1 MIINKDSYKDNILKM
16 SKLLNYLDIFFQ
28 KKEYNKKNF
37 INKLSKKINKN
48 IGVKLNDRRLA
59 NLLLSYHKYNYQ
71 FNKVNTLKNKFDNEL
86 CSKYNQKGGF
96 FFNKYDNKYM
106 KSLTIIDFLFDII
119 NLIPNQIIS
128 KNYNFVTMPY
138 AVASLLLNLFRSD
151 YDFAFYSFLGI
162 IPGIGGILASSAKI
176 VHRIIRYVINAK
188 KVEDVEGYYKQILA
202 ARRVHDFVKDEN
214 YEKLDNPYIGS
225 FENNFNFNEME
236 DLYLK

>member
-1 MIINKDSYKDNILKM
+1 MIINKELYETNIKKL
-16 SKLLNYLDIFFQ
+16 SKLINHLDTFFE
-28 KKEYNKKNF
+28 KKEYNKKDF
-37 INKLSKKINKN
+37 INNFNKKIIND
-48 IGVKLNDRRLA
+48 IGIKLTNRRTA
-59 NLLLSYHKYNYQ
+59 NLLFSYHKYNNH
-71 FNKVNTLKNKFDNEL
+71 FDKINKLRNKFDNEL
-86 CSKYNQKGGF
+86 CNKLNQSGGF
-96 FFNKYDNKYM
+96 FFNKYDNKYI

-138 AVASLLLNLFRSD
+138 AIASLLLNLFRGD

-176 VHRIIRYVINAK
+176 VHKIIRYVINSK
-188 KVEDVEGYYKQILA
+188 KVANVEGYYKQILA
-202 ARRVHDFVKDEN
+202 ARRVHNFIKDEN

-225 FENNFNFNEME
+225 FENNFNFNEIE

>member
-1 MIINKDSYKDNILKM
+1 
-16 SKLLNYLDIFFQ
+16 
-28 KKEYNKKNF
+28 
-37 INKLSKKINKN
+37 
-48 IGVKLNDRRLA
+48 
-59 NLLLSYHKYNYQ
+59 
-71 FNKVNTLKNKFDNEL
+71 
-86 CSKYNQKGGF
+86 
-96 FFNKYDNKYM
+96 
-106 KSLTIIDFLFDII
+106 
-119 NLIPNQIIS
+119 
-128 KNYNFVTMPY
+128 MPY

-214 YEKLDNPYIGS
+214 YEQLDNPYIGS